1 MDIKQLLD
9 TIGSAVHEAHKAIAQ
24 SSAEFYLNNY
34 FTKDNE
40 SNAYIP
46 KTVDIKISSGE
57 GEKTITAPMAVLI
70 NQGCLNIDSLKLNLN
85 IEIQDQGENGF
96 CVSPTAAVRDDQSGT
111 KTGEME
117 IVFKCSETSEGA
129 SRVITRL
136 NSLL

>member
-9 TIGSAVHEAHKAIAQ
+9 TIGSAVQEAHKAIAQ

-34 FTKDNE
+34 FTQDNE

-57 GEKTITAPMAVLI
+57 GEKTISAPMAVLI

-85 IEIQDQGENGF
+85 IEIQDQGENVF
-96 CVSPTAAVRDDQSGT
+96 CVSPATAGDNQSGA